1 MQWPEV
7 SANPV
12 ARYHVIVFQN
22 MLNEKT
28 EARYPF
34 EILLINQSLMI
45 GLYFAIPSFQNGS
58 KHSNKI
64 FTNRICNYRLPI
76 TNNYSLHSNTDDTL

>member
-28 EARYPF
+28 EARF

-45 GLYFAIPSFQNGS
+45 GLYFALLASEYLNS
-58 KHSNKI
+58 KQVSTMYFLIFLRHFISKI
-64 FTNRICNYRLPI
+64 AL
-76 TNNYSLHSNTDDTL
+76 LL